1 MLPMRK
7 RPILSASDKES
18 VQFDG
23 EAAAATATASAA
35 SHLQPVF
42 IQAVLG
48 PIRLQMQ
55 SEDDS

>member
-1 MLPMRK
+1 MRK
-7 RPILSASDKES
+7 RPILSAGDKES

-23 EAAAATATASAA
+23 ETAVAAAIAAA

-42 IQAVLG
+42 IQTARG

-55 SEDDS
+55 SEDDF